1 MCCNTF
7 YMSQCMVITSKSTD
21 RKNNIR
27 SEIEA
32 NRSVVVHLH
41 QSSRAYI
48 ISIPALYM
56 VSKCVCVC
64 VVAMQ
69 VCLLYTSLPTSG
81 SGQRQHLDGH
91 TVPSRRYCN
100 RQLQCKPR
108 ANRSLFECGSRNQCA
123 QSVAR
128 LIAIRF
134 TRSI

>member
-7 YMSQCMVITSKSTD
+7 YMSECIVITSKSTD

-41 QSSRAYI
+41 QSSWAYI

-64 VVAMQ
+64 GCDASMFTLHIAS
-69 VCLLYTSLPTSG
+69 CFR
-81 SGQRQHLDGH
+81 QRAAA
-91 TVPSRRYCN
+91 TSRRPTPYLPEGIATAN
-100 RQLQCKPR
+100 SN
-108 ANRSLFECGSRNQCA
+108 ANREQTGPFSSAVVETSAHSLLQE
-123 QSVAR
+123 
-128 LIAIRF
+128 
-134 TRSI
+134 